1 MVMQPKRRSQR
12 TKSNQPQ
19 IVSGHLHA
27 PEPDPEEPGA
37 DVLPQRR
44 RQVMRRQLW
53 RRKTGLTTF
62 AGIHFF
68 PLMMSNL
75 DTCKVPNFQHLV
87 TDTSATRL
95 AKVTC

>member
-1 MVMQPKRRSQR
+1 MQPQRRSQR

-19 IVSGHLHA
+19 LVSGHLHA

-53 RRKTGLTTF
+53 RRKTGLTTL
-62 AGIHFF
+62 AGIDFF
-68 PLMMSNL
+68 
-75 DTCKVPNFQHLV
+75 
-87 TDTSATRL
+87 R
-95 AKVTC
+95 